1 MAPHAYQ
8 SAHSPSAAEGFRT
21 HIQAEEEEEEEE
33 EGAEILFLMFL
44 TLVSWC
50 SRCSHSEL
58 WTLFPCLVFGSTVD
72 TFSYVFWWLL
82 VRPLAPCSHLFGV
95 GCCSGVQGL
104 WFSGR

>member
-1 MAPHAYQ
+1 MAPHAYR
-8 SAHSPSAAEGFRT
+8 SAHFPSAAEGFRT

-44 TLVSWC
+44 TDIISVPGVCFDSGYIFL
-50 SRCSHSEL
+50 RL
-58 WTLFPCLVFGSTVD
+58 
-72 TFSYVFWWLL
+72 FWWHL
-82 VRPLAPCSHLFGV
+82 VRPIAPGSHLFGV